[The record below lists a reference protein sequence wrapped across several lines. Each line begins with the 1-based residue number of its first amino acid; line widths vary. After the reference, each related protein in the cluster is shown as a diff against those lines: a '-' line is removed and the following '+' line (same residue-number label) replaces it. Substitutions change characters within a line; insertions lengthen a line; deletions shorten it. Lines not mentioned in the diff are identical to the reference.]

1 MALVRQCCPSARDS
15 GLPSGFCVRVQGA
28 AGRPPGRDSGPGG
41 EGGATVLRSD
51 RGRVRPGFSPT
62 SAGGGPSHPR
72 RLGRGAGATPAAPG
86 YPVRH
91 VWASR
96 ELLTT
101 QAWTEKATCRISFR
115 SIYAQSHLCKMSR
128 MVSSAEPEAER
139 SGLQVPRDERGESGG
154 GQGPPGGVDAQ
165 PHGHTRARSA
175 RSKMVSS
182 MDCELYLNK
191 K

>member
-15 GLPSGFCVRVQGA
+15 GLPSGFCVRVRGA

-41 EGGATVLRSD
+41 EGGATVLQSD

-72 RLGRGAGATPAAPG
+72 RLSRGAGATPAAPG

-101 QAWTEKATCRISFR
+101 QAWTQKATCGISFR

-128 MVSSAEPEAER
+128 MVSSAEPEGREVWAAGTER
-139 SGLQVPRDERGESGG
+139 RAGRVGGWTGSPWGRGRAAPWTHACTLGALENGELDGL
-154 GQGPPGGVDAQ
+154 
-165 PHGHTRARSA
+165 
-175 RSKMVSS
+175 
-182 MDCELYLNK
+182 
-191 K
+191 